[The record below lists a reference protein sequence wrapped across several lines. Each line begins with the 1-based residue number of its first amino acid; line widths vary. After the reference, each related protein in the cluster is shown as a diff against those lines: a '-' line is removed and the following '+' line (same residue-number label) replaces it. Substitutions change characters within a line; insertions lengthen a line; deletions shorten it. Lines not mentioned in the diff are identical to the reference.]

1 MDKRFTRRLIGSIVI
16 CAALVTVS
24 ATTASAIPAGPETP
38 VPTPVTVENLGPA
51 SSVTST
57 SVAEQVGD
65 RIWTV
70 TSGVSPVQ
78 VGAFDPA
85 THTVDRKLAL
95 PTGAGAWAMTHI
107 GTDLYIGL
115 YTPGDVYRI
124 DTTTGTATKVAQF
137 GSFIWSIAATPDGKL
152 VAGTYP
158 DGAVHEY
165 DPATG
170 ATRSYGAAIAG
181 EQYVRSIA
189 ADATTIYAGV
199 GTKAHLIAIDRATG
213 ERRDVLPSKYADRT
227 FVATLSLSGT
237 TLAAGLSPTGT
248 MLLFDTTELSNPV
261 EVQTPGGDQYVTAIT
276 IDAPTGDVYLG
287 TRPSGTLYRYR
298 DSALSPLGS
307 PYDGAYF
314 NRIFVDGATIR
325 AELTSQVV
333 DFDEAGATFSGT
345 DLGQAGLPP
354 APEQAMGIAATA
366 TSVLVSGKAGVQ
378 VHDLATGTSTRTFL
392 PGEAKTL
399 TPVGDDVYL
408 GVYTLARLWAM
419 RPNGSG
425 LHELGQIGNEQT
437 RPTDDA
443 YDARSRTWLIA
454 TEPDYGKYEGTLTE
468 QHLDT
473 GDREVHRGVV
483 PQQSVRSVA
492 TESGIAY
499 LGGATR
505 NSLGTT
511 PVLPEATVV
520 AFDLRRNRTLWEVAP
535 LPGAQSYS
543 DVLTY
548 RGRLYATT
556 DDGRLAVL
564 DPQDGKVLATVALGT
579 GQSRLTIA
587 RAGLFGTDSQR
598 VFQLTPQRTGA
609 PTVTTVVDGLGAQ
622 IYGYPL
628 ITTSHTGDAL
638 YTIKGR
644 DLIRVGNL
652 PREK

>member
-1 MDKRFTRRLIGSIVI
+1 MDKRFARGMIVALVI
-16 CAALVTVS
+16 CAGLVSTS
-24 ATTASAIPAGPETP
+24 SLNSTAAPAGASIPVGTETP
-38 VPTPVTVENLGPA
+38 TVTSLGPA
-51 SSVTST
+51 SAVTST

-65 RIWTV
+65 RIWTI

-78 VGAFDPA
+78 VGAFDPVGK
-85 THTVDRKLAL
+85 TVDRKFSL

-115 YTPGDVYRI
+115 YTPGDVYKV

-137 GSFIWSIAATPDGKL
+137 GSFVWSIAATPDGKI

-170 ATRSYGAAIAG
+170 ATKSYGAAIAG

-199 GTKAHLIAIDRATG
+199 GTKAHLIAIDRVTG
-213 ERRDVLPSKYADRT
+213 ERRDVLPAKYADRT
-227 FVATLSLSGT
+227 FVATLALDGT
-237 TLAAGLSPTGT
+237 KLAAGLSPTGT
-248 MLLFDTTELSNPV
+248 MLVFDTTDLSNPV

-276 IDAPTGDVYLG
+276 LSGADVYLG

-298 DSALSPLGS
+298 DNALTRLGS

-314 NRIFVDGATIR
+314 NRIFVEDSASGTIR

-333 DFDEAGATFSGT
+333 DFDEASGTFTGT

-354 APEQAMGIAATA
+354 APEQVMALAATPS
-366 TSVLVSGKAGVQ
+366 SVLVSGKAGVQ
-378 VHDLATGTSTRTFL
+378 VHDLATGTSNRTFL
-392 PGEAKTL
+392 PGEAKTM
-399 TPVGDDVYL
+399 TPVGKNVYL
-408 GVYTLARLWAM
+408 GVYTLARLWQM
-419 RPNGSG
+419 KPDGTD

-437 RPTDDA
+437 RPTDAA
-443 YDARSRTWLIA
+443 YDDRSQTWLVS
-454 TEPDYGKYEGTLTE
+454 TEPDYGKYDGTLVE
-468 QHLDT
+468 QHLAG

-483 PQQSVRSVA
+483 PHQSVRSVTTA
-492 TESGIAY
+492 DGIAY

-505 NSLGTT
+505 NSLGTD
-511 PVLPEATVV
+511 PILPEATIV
-520 AFDLRRNRTLWEVAP
+520 AFDLRRNRALWESAP
-535 LPGAQSYS
+535 LSLAQTYS
-543 DVLTY
+543 DLVLY

-564 DPQDGKVLATVALGT
+564 DPRTGKLVTSATLGT

-587 RAGLFGTDSQR
+587 RSGLYGTDNKR
-598 VFQLTPQRTGA
+598 VFKITPNPTGA
-609 PTVTTVVDGLGAQ
+609 PTVSTVVDGLGAQ
-622 IYGYPL
+622 IYSYPL
-628 ITTSHTGDAL
+628 ITTSYDGRAL

-644 DLIRVGNL
+644 DLVRIGGLR
-652 PREK
+652 

>member
-1 MDKRFTRRLIGSIVI
+1 MS
-16 CAALVTVS
+16 VS
-24 ATTASAIPAGPETP
+24 APAHATLPAP
-38 VPTPVTVENLGPA
+38 AVTDLGPA
-51 SSVTST
+51 SAVTST

-65 RIWTV
+65 RIWTI

-78 VGAFDPA
+78 VGSFDPA
-85 THTVDRKLAL
+85 TRTVDRKLSL
-95 PTGAGAWAMTHI
+95 PTGAGAWAMTHL

-115 YTPGDVYRI
+115 YTPGDVYKV

-137 GSFIWSIAATPDGKL
+137 GSFIWSIAATPDGRI

-170 ATRSYGAAIAG
+170 ATRSYGAAAAG

-213 ERRDVLPSKYADRT
+213 ARREILPAKYADRT
-227 FVATLSLSGT
+227 FVATLALDGT
-237 TLAAGLSPTGT
+237 KLAAGLSPTGT
-248 MLLFDTTELSNPV
+248 MLVYDTNDLSNPV

-276 IDAPTGDVYLG
+276 LSGADVYLG

-298 DSALSPLGS
+298 DAALTRLGS

-314 NRIFVDGATIR
+314 NRIFAGGGTVR

-333 DFDEAGATFSGT
+333 DFDETTGAFTGT

-354 APEQAMGIAATA
+354 APEQAMAITA
-366 TSVLVSGKAGVQ
+366 TRSSVLVSGKAGIQ

-392 PGEAKTL
+392 PGEAKTM
-399 TPVGDDVYL
+399 TPVGQSVYL
-408 GVYTLARLWAM
+408 GVYTLARLWQMQPDGTA
-419 RPNGSG
+419 

-437 RPTDDA
+437 RPTDAA
-443 YDARSRTWLIA
+443 YDERSRTWLIS
-454 TEPDYGKYEGTLTE
+454 TEPDYGKYDGTLVE
-468 QHLDT
+468 QHLDS
-473 GDREVHRGVV
+473 GQREVHRGVV
-483 PQQSVRSVA
+483 PQQSVRSVDTA
-492 TESGIAY
+492 GGVAY

-505 NSLGTT
+505 NSLGTD
-511 PVLPEATVV
+511 PILPEATVV
-520 AFDLRRNRTLWEVAP
+520 AFDLRSNRTLWETAP
-535 LPGAQSYS
+535 LAKAQSYS
-543 DVLTY
+543 DVVVY

-564 DPQDGKVLATVALGT
+564 DPRTGKLLGSATIGS
-579 GQSRLTIA
+579 GQSRLAIA
-587 RAGLFGTDSQR
+587 RGGLYGTDSTR
-598 VFQLTPQRTGA
+598 VFKVDGT
-609 PTVTTVVDGLGAQ
+609 TVSTVVDGLGAQ
-622 IYGYPL
+622 IYSYPL
-628 ITTSHTGDAL
+628 ITASRNGDAL

-644 DLIRVGNL
+644 NL
-652 PREK
+652 VRIGGLR

>member
-1 MDKRFTRRLIGSIVI
+1 MTESPQ
-16 CAALVTVS
+16 VT
-24 ATTASAIPAGPETP
+24 
-38 VPTPVTVENLGPA
+38 NLGPA
-51 SSVTST
+51 SAVTST

-65 RIWTV
+65 RIWTI

-78 VGAFDPA
+78 VGAFDPVGR
-85 THTVDRKLAL
+85 TVDRKLSL

-107 GTDLYIGL
+107 GTDLYVGL
-115 YTPGDVYRI
+115 YTPGDVYKI

-137 GSFIWSIAATPDGKL
+137 GSFIWSIAATPDGKI

-170 ATRSYGAAIAG
+170 GTKSHGAAVPG
-181 EQYVRSIA
+181 QQYVRSIA

-199 GTKAHLIAIDRATG
+199 GTQAHLIAIDRATG
-213 ERRDVLPSKYADRT
+213 TRRDVLPAAYADRT
-227 FVATLSLSGT
+227 FVATLALNGT
-237 TLAAGLSPTGT
+237 KLAAGLSPTGT
-248 MLLFDTTELSNPV
+248 MLVFDTTDLSHPV

-276 IDAPTGDVYLG
+276 LDGADIYLG

-298 DSALSPLGS
+298 DNTLTKLGS

-314 NRIFVDGATIR
+314 NRIFVEGSTIR

-333 DFDEAGATFSGT
+333 DFDQATGTFTGT

-354 APEQAMGIAATA
+354 APEQAMAIAATP

-378 VHDLATGTSTRTFL
+378 VHDLASGTSTRTFL

-399 TPVGDDVYL
+399 TPVGQSVYL
-408 GVYTLARLWAM
+408 GVYTLARLWQM
-419 RPNGSG
+419 KPDGTD

-443 YDARSRTWLIA
+443 YDARSRTWLIS
-454 TEPDYGKYEGTLTE
+454 TEPDYGKYDGTLVE
-468 QHLDT
+468 QHLDS
-473 GDREVHRGVV
+473 GQREVHRGVV
-483 PQQSVRSVA
+483 PHQSVRSVTTA
-492 TESGIAY
+492 DGIAY

-505 NSLGTT
+505 NSLGTD
-511 PVLPEATVV
+511 PILPEATVV
-520 AFDLRRNRTLWEVAP
+520 AFDLKRNQVLWESAP
-535 LPGAQSYS
+535 LPKAQSYS
-543 DVLTY
+543 DVVVY

-564 DPQDGKVLATVALGT
+564 DPRTGKLQDTATIGT

-587 RAGLFGTDSQR
+587 RSGLYGTDSKR
-598 VFQLTPQRTGA
+598 VFKVDGA
-609 PTVTTVVDGLGAQ
+609 KVTTVVDGLAAQ
-622 IYGYPL
+622 IYSYPL
-628 ITTSHTGDAL
+628 ITTSHNGDAL

-644 DLIRVGNL
+644 DLVRIGGLR
-652 PREK
+652 

>member
-1 MDKRFTRRLIGSIVI
+1 MDKRFLRRLSSLVVI
-16 CAALVTVS
+16 CAGMVSVS
-24 ATTASAIPAGPETP
+24 APAQAAIPDLTET
-38 VPTPVTVENLGPA
+38 TVTSLGPA
-51 SSVTST
+51 SAVTST

-65 RIWTV
+65 RIWTI

-85 THTVDRKLAL
+85 GRTVDRKLSL

-107 GTDLYIGL
+107 GTDLYVGL

-124 DTTTGTATKVAQF
+124 DTTTGTATKVARF
-137 GSFIWSIAATPDGKL
+137 GSFIWSIAATPDGKI

-158 DGAVHEY
+158 DGTVHEY

-170 ATRSYGAAIAG
+170 ATKEYGAAIAG

-213 ERRDVLPSKYADRT
+213 ERRDVLPAKYADRT
-227 FVATLSLSGT
+227 FVATLTLEGT

-248 MLLFDTTELSNPV
+248 MLLFDTADLSNPA

-298 DSALSPLGS
+298 DTTLTRLGS

-314 NRIFVDGATIR
+314 NRIFVDGSAIR

-333 DFDEAGATFSGT
+333 DFDEASGTFTGT

-354 APEQAMGIAATA
+354 APEQAMAIAATA

-378 VHDLATGTSTRTFL
+378 IHDLATGTSTRTFL

-399 TPVGDDVYL
+399 TPVGRDVYL
-408 GVYTLARLWAM
+408 GVYTLARLWSMKPDGTA
-419 RPNGSG
+419 

-443 YDARSRTWLIA
+443 YDARSRTWLIS
-454 TEPDYGKYEGTLTE
+454 TEPDYGKYDGTLTE

-473 GDREVHRGVV
+473 GVREVHRGVV

-492 TESGIAY
+492 TDEGIAY

-505 NSLGTT
+505 NSLGTD
-511 PVLPEATVV
+511 PILPEATVV

-564 DPQDGKVLATVALGT
+564 DPRTGKVLATAVIGT
-579 GQSRLTIA
+579 AQSRLTVA

-598 VFQLTPQRTGA
+598 VFQIVPSKTGA
-609 PTVTTVVDGLGAQ
+609 PTVKTVVDGLGAQ
-622 IYGYPL
+622 IYSYPL
-628 ITTSHTGDAL
+628 ITASPTGDAL

-644 DLIRVGNL
+644 DLVRIQGLR
-652 PREK
+652 

>member
-1 MDKRFTRRLIGSIVI
+1 M
-16 CAALVTVS
+16 TVS
-24 ATTASAIPAGPETP
+24 APADAQLAA
-38 VPTPVTVENLGPA
+38 PTVTDLGPA
-51 SSVTST
+51 SAVTST

-65 RIWTV
+65 RIWTI

-85 THTVDRKLAL
+85 TRTVDRKLSL
-95 PTGAGAWAMTHI
+95 PTGAGAWAMTHV

-115 YTPGDVYRI
+115 YTPGDVYKI

-170 ATRSYGAAIAG
+170 ATRSYGAAPG

-213 ERRDVLPSKYADRT
+213 DRREILPAKYADRT
-227 FVATLSLSGT
+227 FVATLALEGT
-237 TLAAGLSPTGT
+237 KLAASLSPTGT
-248 MLLFDTTELSNPV
+248 MLVYDTNDLSNPV
-261 EVQTPGGDQYVTAIT
+261 EVQTPGGDQYITAIT
-276 IDAPTGDVYLG
+276 LDGPDIYLG

-298 DSALSPLGS
+298 DNTLTRLGS

-314 NRIFVDGATIR
+314 NRIFVAGSTIR

-333 DFDEAGATFSGT
+333 DFDESTGEFTGT

-354 APEQAMGIAATA
+354 APEQAMAITA
-366 TSVLVSGKAGVQ
+366 TRSSVLVSGKAGIQ
-378 VHDLATGTSTRTFL
+378 VHDLATGASTRTFL
-392 PGEAKTL
+392 PGEAKTM
-399 TPVGDDVYL
+399 TPVGQSVYL
-408 GVYTLARLWAM
+408 GVYTLARLWQMKPDGTA
-419 RPNGSG
+419 

-437 RPTDDA
+437 RPTDEA
-443 YDARSRTWLIA
+443 YDERSRTWLIS
-454 TEPDYGKYEGTLTE
+454 TEPDYGKYDGTLVE

-473 GDREVHRGVV
+473 GQREVHRGVV
-483 PQQSVRSVA
+483 PRQSVRSVTTA
-492 TESGIAY
+492 DGIAY

-505 NSLGTT
+505 NSLGTD
-511 PVLPEATVV
+511 PILPQATVV
-520 AFDLRRNRTLWEVAP
+520 AFDLRTNKTLWETAP
-535 LPGAQSYS
+535 LAKAQSYS
-543 DVLTY
+543 DVVVY
-548 RGRLYATT
+548 RGKLYATT
-556 DDGRLAVL
+556 DEGRLAVL
-564 DPQDGKVLATVALGT
+564 DPQTGKLLASTTIGA

-587 RAGLFGTDSQR
+587 RSGLYGTDSTR
-598 VFQLTPQRTGA
+598 VFKVDGT
-609 PTVTTVVDGLGAQ
+609 TVTTVLDGLGAQ
-622 IYGYPL
+622 IYSYPL
-628 ITTSHTGDAL
+628 ITTSPNGDAL

-644 DLIRVGNL
+644 NLIRIGGL
-652 PREK
+652 R

>member
-1 MDKRFTRRLIGSIVI
+1 M
-16 CAALVTVS
+16 
-24 ATTASAIPAGPETP
+24 
-38 VPTPVTVENLGPA
+38 
-51 SSVTST
+51 TST

-65 RIWTV
+65 RIWTI

-78 VGAFDPA
+78 VGAFDPVGK
-85 THTVDRKLAL
+85 TVDRKFSL
-95 PTGAGAWAMTHI
+95 PTGAGAWAMTHL
-107 GTDLYIGL
+107 GTDLYVGL
-115 YTPGDVYRI
+115 YTPGDVYKI
-124 DTTTGTATKVAQF
+124 DTSTGTATKVAQF
-137 GSFIWSIAATPDGKL
+137 GSFIWSIAATPDGKI

-170 ATRSYGAAIAG
+170 STKSYGAAVEG

-213 ERRDVLPSKYADRT
+213 ARREILPAKYADRT
-227 FVATLSLSGT
+227 FVATLALDGT
-237 TLAAGLSPTGT
+237 KLAASLSPTGT
-248 MLLFDTTELSNPV
+248 MLVYDTDDLSNPV
-261 EVQTPGGDQYVTAIT
+261 EVQTPGGDQYITAIT
-276 IDAPTGDVYLG
+276 LDGPDIYLG

-298 DSALSPLGS
+298 DNTLTRLGS

-314 NRIFVDGATIR
+314 NRIFVDGSTIR

-333 DFDEAGATFSGT
+333 DFDETSGTFTGT

-354 APEQAMGIAATA
+354 APEQAMAIGATQS
-366 TSVLVSGKAGVQ
+366 SVLVSGKAGIQ
-378 VHDLATGTSTRTFL
+378 VHDLATGASTRTFL
-392 PGEAKTL
+392 PGEAKTML
-399 TPVGDDVYL
+399 PVGRDVYL
-408 GVYTLARLWAM
+408 GVYTLARLWQLK
-419 RPNGSG
+419 PDGTG

-443 YDARSRTWLIA
+443 YDARSRTWLIS
-454 TEPDYGKYEGTLTE
+454 TEPDYGKYDGTLVE

-473 GDREVHRGVV
+473 GQREVHRGVV
-483 PQQSVRSVA
+483 PQQSVRSVTTA
-492 TESGIAY
+492 NGVAY

-505 NSLGTT
+505 NSLGTD
-511 PVLPEATVV
+511 PILPAATVV
-520 AFDLRRNRTLWEVAP
+520 AYDLRTNKTLWENAA
-535 LPGAQSYS
+535 LSKAQSYS
-543 DVLTY
+543 DLAFY

-564 DPQDGKVLATVALGT
+564 DPHTGKLLSETKIGT

-587 RAGLFGTDSQR
+587 RSGLYGTDSQR
-598 VFQLTPQRTGA
+598 VFKVDGA
-609 PTVTTVVDGLGAQ
+609 AVSTVVDGLAAQ

-628 ITTSHTGDAL
+628 ITTSHNGDAL

-644 DLIRVGNL
+644 DLIRIGGL
-652 PREK
+652 

>member
-1 MDKRFTRRLIGSIVI
+1 MDKRFARKLIGMLVI
-16 CAALVTVS
+16 CAALVSVS
-24 ATTASAIPAGPETP
+24 VMPSAAAASA
-38 VPTPVTVENLGPA
+38 VTVDSLGPA
-51 SSVTST
+51 SAVTST

-70 TSGVSPVQ
+70 TSGVSPIQ
-78 VGAFDPA
+78 VGAFDPV
-85 THTVDRKLAL
+85 TRTVDRKLTL
-95 PTGAGAWAMTHI
+95 PTGAGAWAMTHV
-107 GTDLYIGL
+107 GTELYVGL
-115 YTPGDVYRI
+115 YTPGDLYRI
-124 DTTTGTATKVAQF
+124 DTVSGSATKVARF
-137 GSFIWSIAATPDGKL
+137 GSFIWSIAATPDGKI

-165 DPATG
+165 DPASG
-170 ATRSYGAAIAG
+170 ATKTYGAAVAG

-213 ERRDVLPSKYADRT
+213 ERRDVLPAAYADRT

-248 MLLFDTTELSNPV
+248 MLVFDTTDLSNPV

-276 IDAPTGDVYLG
+276 INAGDIYLG
-287 TRPSGTLYRYR
+287 TRPSGTLYRYAGSTLER
-298 DSALSPLGS
+298 LGS

-314 NRIFVDGATIR
+314 NRIFVDGSTIR

-333 DFDEAGATFSGT
+333 EFDPASGTFSGT
-345 DLGQAGLPP
+345 DLGTAGLPP

-366 TSVLVSGKAGVQ
+366 TSVLVSGKAGIQ
-378 VHDLATGTSTRTFL
+378 VHDLASGTNTRTFL

-399 TPVGDDVYL
+399 TPVGGDVYL
-408 GVYTLARLWAM
+408 GVYTLARLWSM
-419 RPNGSG
+419 KPDGTG
-425 LHELGQIGNEQT
+425 LHEFGRIGNEQT
-437 RPTDDA
+437 RPTDEA
-443 YDARSRTWLIA
+443 YDARSRTWLIS
-454 TEPDYGKYEGTLTE
+454 TEPDYGKYDGTLTE

-473 GDREVHRGVV
+473 GELEVHRGVV
-483 PQQSVRSVA
+483 PQQSVRSV
-492 TESGIAY
+492 TTQDGIAY

-505 NSLGTT
+505 NSLGTD
-511 PVLPEATVV
+511 PILPEATVV

-535 LPGAQSYS
+535 LPGAQFYG
-543 DVLTY
+543 DLVVY

-564 DPQDGKVLATVALGT
+564 DPSNGKVLSTVVLGT
-579 GQSRLTIA
+579 GQNRLTIA
-587 RAGLFGTDSQR
+587 RSGLFGTDSKR
-598 VFQLTPQRTGA
+598 VFQVVPSRSGP
-609 PTVTTVVDGLGAQ
+609 PTITTVVDGLGAQ
-622 IYGYPL
+622 IYSYPL

-644 DLIRVGNL
+644 DLVRIGNL
-652 PREK
+652 PREN

>member
-1 MDKRFTRRLIGSIVI
+1 MDKRFLRRLSSLVVI
-16 CAALVTVS
+16 CASLMSVS
-24 ATTASAIPAGPETP
+24 APVQAASPDLTETT
-38 VPTPVTVENLGPA
+38 VTSLGPA
-51 SSVTST
+51 SAVTST

-65 RIWTV
+65 RIWTI

-85 THTVDRKLAL
+85 GRTVDRKLSL

-107 GTDLYIGL
+107 GTDLYVGL

-124 DTTTGTATKVAQF
+124 DTTTGTATKVARF
-137 GSFIWSIAATPDGKL
+137 GSFIWSIAATPDGKI

-170 ATRSYGAAIAG
+170 ATKEYGAAIAG

-213 ERRDVLPSKYADRT
+213 ARRDVLPAKYADRT
-227 FVATLSLSGT
+227 FVATLALDGT
-237 TLAAGLSPTGT
+237 KLAASLSPTGT
-248 MLLFDTTELSNPV
+248 MLVYDTADLSNPV
-261 EVQTPGGDQYVTAIT
+261 EVQTPGGDQYITAIT
-276 IDAPTGDVYLG
+276 IDGPDIYLG

-298 DSALSPLGS
+298 ENALTRLGS

-314 NRIFVDGATIR
+314 NRIFVDGAALR

-333 DFDEAGATFSGT
+333 DFDEASGTFTGT

-354 APEQAMGIAATA
+354 APEQAMAIAATP

-378 VHDLATGTSTRTFL
+378 VHDLATGGSSRTFL
-392 PGEAKTL
+392 PGEAKTM
-399 TPVGDDVYL
+399 TPVGNSVYL
-408 GVYTLARLWAM
+408 GVYTLARLWQM
-419 RPNGSG
+419 RPDGTG

-437 RPTDDA
+437 RPTDAA
-443 YDARSRTWLIA
+443 YDDRSRTWLIS
-454 TEPDYGKYEGTLTE
+454 TEPDYGKYDGTLVE
-468 QHLDT
+468 QHLDS
-473 GDREVHRGVV
+473 GAREVHRGVV
-483 PQQSVRSVA
+483 PHQSVRSVTTA
-492 TESGIAY
+492 DGIAY

-505 NSLGTT
+505 NSLGTD
-511 PVLPEATVV
+511 PILPEATVV
-520 AFDLRRNRTLWEVAP
+520 AFDPRRNRVLWESAA
-535 LPGAQSYS
+535 LPDAQTYS
-543 DVLTY
+543 DLMLY

-556 DDGRLAVL
+556 DDGRLAVI
-564 DPQDGKVLATVALGT
+564 DPATGKLVGSATLGT

-587 RAGLFGTDSQR
+587 RSGLYGTDNKR
-598 VFQLTPQRTGA
+598 VFKVTPSPTGT
-609 PTVTTVVDGLGAQ
+609 PTVSTVVDGLAAQ
-622 IYGYPL
+622 IYSYPL
-628 ITTSHTGDAL
+628 ITTSSTGDAL

-644 DLIRVGNL
+644 DLVRIGGLR
-652 PREK
+652 

>member
-1 MDKRFTRRLIGSIVI
+1 MDKRFARGLISVLLI
-16 CAALVTVS
+16 CTGFVSVS
-24 ATTASAIPAGPETP
+24 APARAA
-38 VPTPVTVENLGPA
+38 VAAPTVTDLGPA

-65 RIWTV
+65 RIWTI

-85 THTVDRKLAL
+85 TRTVDRKLSL
-95 PTGAGAWAMTHI
+95 PTGAGAWAMTHV

-115 YTPGDVYRI
+115 YTPGDVYKV

-137 GSFIWSIAATPDGKL
+137 GSFIWSIAATPDGKI

-170 ATRSYGAAIAG
+170 ATRSYGAAVAG

-199 GTKAHLIAIDRATG
+199 GTKAHLIAIDRAGG
-213 ERRDVLPSKYADRT
+213 ERREILPARYADRT
-227 FVATLSLSGT
+227 FVATLALDGT
-237 TLAAGLSPTGT
+237 RLAASLSPTGT
-248 MLLFDTTELSNPV
+248 MLVYDTNDLSNPV
-261 EVQTPGGDQYVTAIT
+261 EVQTPGGDQYITAIT
-276 IDAPTGDVYLG
+276 LTGDDIYLG

-298 DSALSPLGS
+298 GNTLTRLGS

-314 NRIFVDGATIR
+314 NRIFVDSSTVR

-333 DFDEAGATFSGT
+333 DFDESTGTFTGT

-354 APEQAMGIAATA
+354 APEQAMAITA
-366 TSVLVSGKAGVQ
+366 TQSSVLVSGKAGIQ
-378 VHDLATGTSTRTFL
+378 VHDLATGASTRTFL
-392 PGEAKTL
+392 PGEAKTM
-399 TPVGDDVYL
+399 TPVGQSVYL
-408 GVYTLARLWAM
+408 GVYTLARLWQM
-419 RPNGSG
+419 KPDGSA
-425 LHELGQIGNEQT
+425 LHELGQVGNEQT
-437 RPTDDA
+437 RPTDEA
-443 YDARSRTWLIA
+443 YDESSRTWLIS
-454 TEPDYGKYEGTLTE
+454 TEPDYGKYDGTLVE

-473 GDREVHRGVV
+473 GQREVHRGVV
-483 PQQSVRSVA
+483 PQQSVRSVTTA
-492 TESGIAY
+492 DGVAY

-505 NSLGTT
+505 NSLGTD
-511 PVLPEATVV
+511 PILPQATVV
-520 AFDLRRNRTLWEVAP
+520 AFDLRSNRTLWETAP
-535 LPGAQSYS
+535 LPKAQSYS
-543 DVLTY
+543 DVVVY
-548 RGRLYATT
+548 RGKLYATT

-564 DPQDGKVLATVALGT
+564 DPLTGKLLASTTIGS

-587 RAGLFGTDSQR
+587 RSGLYGTDNTR
-598 VFQLTPQRTGA
+598 VFKVDGT
-609 PTVTTVVDGLGAQ
+609 TVTTVVDGLGAQ

-628 ITTSHTGDAL
+628 ITTSHNGDAL

-644 DLIRVGNL
+644 NLIRIGGL
-652 PREK
+652 R

>member
-1 MDKRFTRRLIGSIVI
+1 VDKRCARKLIGVLVI
-16 CAALVTVS
+16 CAALVSVS
-24 ATTASAIPAGPETP
+24 ASPSAAA
-38 VPTPVTVENLGPA
+38 VSAVTVDSLGPA
-51 SSVTST
+51 SAVTST

-70 TSGVSPVQ
+70 TSGVSPIQ
-78 VGAFDPA
+78 VGAFDPV
-85 THTVDRKLAL
+85 TRTVDRKLTL
-95 PTGAGAWAMTHI
+95 PTGAGAWAMTHL
-107 GTDLYIGL
+107 GTDLYVGL
-115 YTPGDVYRI
+115 YTPGDLYRI
-124 DTTTGTATKVAQF
+124 DTTTGSATKVARF
-137 GSFIWSIAATPDGKL
+137 GSFIWSIAATPDGKI

-165 DPATG
+165 DPASG
-170 ATRSYGAAIAG
+170 ATKTYGAAVAG

-213 ERRDVLPSKYADRT
+213 ERRDVLPAAYADRT

-248 MLLFDTTELSNPV
+248 MLVFDTADLSNPV

-287 TRPSGTLYRYR
+287 TRPSGTLYRYA
-298 DSALSPLGS
+298 DSTLERLGS

-314 NRIFVDGATIR
+314 NRIFVDGSTIR

-333 DFDEAGATFSGT
+333 EFDRTSGTFSGT
-345 DLGQAGLPP
+345 DLGTAGLPP

-366 TSVLVSGKAGVQ
+366 TSVLVSGKAGIQ
-378 VHDLATGTSTRTFL
+378 VHDLATGASTRTFL

-399 TPVGDDVYL
+399 TPVGDNVYL
-408 GVYTLARLWAM
+408 GVYTLARLWSM
-419 RPNGSG
+419 RPDGSG
-425 LHELGQIGNEQT
+425 LHELGRIGNEQT
-437 RPTDDA
+437 RPTDEA
-443 YDARSRTWLIA
+443 YDARSRTWLLS
-454 TEPDYGKYEGTLTE
+454 TEPDYGKYGGTLTE

-473 GDREVHRGVV
+473 GELEVHRGVV

-492 TESGIAY
+492 TQDGVAY

-505 NSLGTT
+505 NSLGTD
-511 PVLPEATVV
+511 PILPEATVV
-520 AFDLRRNRTLWEVAP
+520 AFDLRGNRTLWESAP

-543 DVLTY
+543 DVVVY

-564 DPQDGKVLATVALGT
+564 DPSTGKLLSTVVLGT
-579 GQSRLTIA
+579 SQSQLTIA
-587 RAGLFGTDSQR
+587 RAGLFGTDSKR
-598 VFQLTPQRTGA
+598 VFQVV
-609 PTVTTVVDGLGAQ
+609 PTRSGPPAVTTVVDGLGAQ

-644 DLIRVGNL
+644 DLVRIGNL
-652 PREK
+652 PARTEAS

>member
-1 MDKRFTRRLIGSIVI
+1 VDKRFARGLSIALIS
-16 CAALVTVS
+16 CAGFLSVCP
-24 ATTASAIPAGPETP
+24 ASAAIPDVTETP
-38 VPTPVTVENLGPA
+38 TVTSLGAA
-51 SSVTST
+51 SAVTST

-65 RIWTV
+65 RIWTI

-78 VGAFDPA
+78 VGAFDPVSR
-85 THTVDRKLAL
+85 TVDRKLSL

-107 GTDLYIGL
+107 GTDLYVGL

-124 DTTTGTATKVAQF
+124 DTTTGTATKVTQF
-137 GSFIWSIAATPDGKL
+137 GSFIWSIAATPDGKI

-170 ATRSYGAAIAG
+170 TTKSYGAAAAG
-181 EQYVRSIA
+181 EQYVRSVA

-213 ERRDVLPSKYADRT
+213 ARHDVLPAAYADRT
-227 FVATLSLSGT
+227 FVATLVLDGT
-237 TLAAGLSPTGT
+237 KLAASLSPTGT
-248 MLLFDTTELSNPV
+248 MLVFDTTDLSNPV

-276 IDAPTGDVYLG
+276 LDGADIYLG

-298 DSALSPLGS
+298 DNMLTRLGS

-314 NRIFVDGATIR
+314 NRIFVDGSTIR

-333 DFDEAGATFSGT
+333 DFDQATGTFTGT

-354 APEQAMGIAATA
+354 APEQAMAIAATP
-366 TSVLVSGKAGVQ
+366 TSVLVSGKAGIQ
-378 VHDLATGTSTRTFL
+378 VHDLATGTSTRAFL

-399 TPVGDDVYL
+399 TPVGRNVYL
-408 GVYTLARLWAM
+408 GVYTLARLWQM
-419 RPNGSG
+419 TPDGSG

-443 YDARSRTWLIA
+443 YDARSRTWLIS
-454 TEPDYGKYEGTLTE
+454 TEPDYGKYDGTLVE

-473 GDREVHRGVV
+473 GQREVHRGVV
-483 PQQSVRSVA
+483 THQSVRSV
-492 TESGIAY
+492 TTSDGIAY

-505 NSLGTT
+505 NSLGTD
-511 PVLPEATVV
+511 PILPEATVV
-520 AFDLRRNRTLWEVAP
+520 AFDLRSNRVLWESAP
-535 LPGAQSYS
+535 SSLAQSYS
-543 DVLTY
+543 DLVVY

-564 DPQDGKVLATVALGT
+564 DPRTGKLLTSATLGA
-579 GQSRLTIA
+579 GQSRLTIGS
-587 RAGLFGTDSQR
+587 AGLFGTDSRR
-598 VFQLTPQRTGA
+598 VFKITPARTGA
-609 PTVTTVVDGLGAQ
+609 PTITTVVDGLAAQ
-622 IYGYPL
+622 IYSYPL
-628 ITTSHTGDAL
+628 ITTSPDGRAL
-638 YTIKGR
+638 YTIRGR
-644 DLIRVGNL
+644 DLVRIDGLR
-652 PREK
+652 

>member
-1 MDKRFTRRLIGSIVI
+1 MS
-16 CAALVTVS
+16 VS
-24 ATTASAIPAGPETP
+24 APARAA
-38 VPTPVTVENLGPA
+38 VAAPTVTDLGPA

-65 RIWTV
+65 RIWTI

-85 THTVDRKLAL
+85 TRTVDRKLSL
-95 PTGAGAWAMTHI
+95 PTGAGAWAMTHV

-115 YTPGDVYRI
+115 YTPGDVYKV

-137 GSFIWSIAATPDGKL
+137 GSFIWSIAATPDGKI

-170 ATRSYGAAIAG
+170 ATRSYGAAVAG

-199 GTKAHLIAIDRATG
+199 GTKAHLIAIDRAGG
-213 ERRDVLPSKYADRT
+213 ERREILPARYADRT
-227 FVATLSLSGT
+227 FVATLALDGT
-237 TLAAGLSPTGT
+237 RLAASLSPTGT
-248 MLLFDTTELSNPV
+248 MLVYDTNDLSNPV
-261 EVQTPGGDQYVTAIT
+261 EVQTPGGDQYITAIT
-276 IDAPTGDVYLG
+276 LTGDDIYLG

-298 DSALSPLGS
+298 GNTLTRLGS

-314 NRIFVDGATIR
+314 NRIFVDSSTVR

-333 DFDEAGATFSGT
+333 DFDESTGTFTGT

-354 APEQAMGIAATA
+354 APEQAMAITA
-366 TSVLVSGKAGVQ
+366 TQSSVLVSGKAGIQ
-378 VHDLATGTSTRTFL
+378 VHDLATGASTRTFL
-392 PGEAKTL
+392 PGEAKTM
-399 TPVGDDVYL
+399 TPVGQSVYL
-408 GVYTLARLWAM
+408 GVYTLARLWQM
-419 RPNGSG
+419 KPDGSA
-425 LHELGQIGNEQT
+425 LHELGQVGNEQT
-437 RPTDDA
+437 RPTDEA
-443 YDARSRTWLIA
+443 YDESSRTWLIS
-454 TEPDYGKYEGTLTE
+454 TEPDYGKYDGTLVE

-473 GDREVHRGVV
+473 GQREVHRGVV
-483 PQQSVRSVA
+483 PQQSVRSVTTA
-492 TESGIAY
+492 DGVAY

-505 NSLGTT
+505 NSLGTD
-511 PVLPEATVV
+511 PILPQATVV
-520 AFDLRRNRTLWEVAP
+520 AFDLRSNRTLWETAP
-535 LPGAQSYS
+535 LPKAQSYS
-543 DVLTY
+543 DVVVY
-548 RGRLYATT
+548 RGKLYATT

-564 DPQDGKVLATVALGT
+564 DPLTGKLLASTTIGS

-587 RAGLFGTDSQR
+587 RSGLYGTDNTR
-598 VFQLTPQRTGA
+598 VFKVDGT
-609 PTVTTVVDGLGAQ
+609 TVTTVVDGLGAQ

-628 ITTSHTGDAL
+628 ITTSHNGDAL

-644 DLIRVGNL
+644 NLIRIGGL
-652 PREK
+652 R